1 VEKFTVE
8 FYEKTDGNY
17 SAEEFIRSLNKKMMA
32 RMYGIIGILEE
43 REIRSESHI
52 VNMLMMGYLK

>member
-1 VEKFTVE
+1 MVNFLLD
-8 FYEKTDGNY
+8 FYENPHGNY